1 MTETLYTLP
10 KRLADLLDTAEWG
23 INSPFESYYRSLS
36 DMQDSIAEDFDDP
49 FGRWEQDMSI
59 SDEEYEAI
67 DSVDP
72 MAMAFYA
79 NAKTKH
85 LVEVINYD

>member
-10 KRLADLLDTAEWG
+10 KRLADLIDTAEWG
-23 INSPFESYYRSLS
+23 INSPFDSDYRSLI
-36 DMQDSIAEDFDDP
+36 DMQDTIAEDFDDP
-49 FGRWEQDMSI
+49 FGKWELDEST

-67 DSVDP
+67 ENVEP
-72 MAMAFYA
+72 MAMAFYS

-85 LVEVINYD
+85 LVEVIDYD